1 MSLATKWWMTII
13 FAAEMGFKS
22 EASQSV
28 GQIGMF
34 EGVLTRRV
42 EALLPSLLYIHRI
55 PSTVRCIDPIC
66 VSSIHILEGLPL
78 VI

>member
-13 FAAEMGFKS
+13 FAAETGFKS
-22 EASQSV
+22 EASQSG

-42 EALLPSLLYIHRI
+42 EALLPSLL
-55 PSTVRCIDPIC
+55 
-66 VSSIHILEGLPL
+66 
-78 VI
+78 